1 MNEQEQQKK
10 NNRTILIIFAMS
22 IVPFGIAWFL
32 ASNAAWMGGATNNGQ
47 LITPAVTTE
56 LNEFIGFDD
65 FSQKNMKELQG
76 RWVLVNIIPN
86 NSCNSVCQQAIHKT
100 KQIRLMMNKGLTRI
114 RRVVLIIPEINP
126 ALAKPWWIDDTRLL
140 RSKPAISLV
149 EKLKKITNSEI
160 PEGMIFLMDPLGN
173 LMMQYEPEFDP
184 YKVKSDLY
192 KLLKASQI
200 G

>member
-10 NNRTILIIFAMS
+10 NNRTILIIFSMS
-22 IVPFGIAWFL
+22 LIPFGIAWYL
-32 ASNAAWMGGATNNGQ
+32 SSNATWMGGATNNGE
-47 LITPAVTTE
+47 LITPPITTE
-56 LNEFIGFDD
+56 RNEFTGFDD
-65 FSQKNMKELQG
+65 FSIKNMKELQG

-86 NSCNSVCQQAIHKT
+86 NTCNSVCQQAMHKT

-114 RRVVLIIPEINP
+114 RRVVLIIPEIDP
-126 ALAKPWWIDDTRLL
+126 ESAKPWWIDDTRLL
-140 RSKPAISLV
+140 RSKPALSLV
-149 EKLKKITNSEI
+149 EKLKKIRKSEI

-192 KLLKASQI
+192 KLLKISQI